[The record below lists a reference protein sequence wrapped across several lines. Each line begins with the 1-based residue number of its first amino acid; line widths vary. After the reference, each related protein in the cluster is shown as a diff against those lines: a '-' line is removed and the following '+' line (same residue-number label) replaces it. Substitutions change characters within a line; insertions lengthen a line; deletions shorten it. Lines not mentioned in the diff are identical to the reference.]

1 MFNRIKYWIADKLF
15 ERELDE
21 AFEMGIGEGMRRIQ
35 LSLVTRVSALEADAP
50 KSKLPGIQA
59 VKETMPEVFG

>member
-1 MFNRIKYWIADKLF
+1 MLNKVKYWIADKLF

-35 LSLVTRVSALEADAP
+35 LSLVTRVTALESEAP
-50 KSKLPGIQA
+50 KSKLPGIAA
-59 VKETMPEVFG
+59 VKETLPEVFA

>member
-21 AFEMGIGEGMRRIQ
+21 AFEMGIGEGMRRLQ
-35 LSLVTRVSALEADAP
+35 LSLVTRVSALEAEAP
-50 KSKLPGIQA
+50 KSKLPGIGA
-59 VKETMPEVFG
+59 VKETLPEVFL

>member
-1 MFNRIKYWIADKLF
+1 MLNKVKYWIADKLF

-35 LSLVTRVSALEADAP
+35 LSVVTRVTALEAEAP
-50 KSKLPGIQA
+50 KSKLPGIAA
-59 VKETMPEVFG
+59 VKETLP

>member
-21 AFEMGIGEGMRRIQ
+21 AFDMGIGEGMRRLQ
-35 LSLVTRVSALEADAP
+35 LSLVTRVSALEAEAP
-50 KSKLPGIQA
+50 KSKLPGIAA
-59 VKETMPEVFG
+59 VKETVPEVFL